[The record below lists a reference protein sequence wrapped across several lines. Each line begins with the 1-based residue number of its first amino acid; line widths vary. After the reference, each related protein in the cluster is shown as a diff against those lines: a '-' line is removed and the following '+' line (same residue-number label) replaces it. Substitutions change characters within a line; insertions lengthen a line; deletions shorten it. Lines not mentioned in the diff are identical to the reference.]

1 MHPQEVD
8 DQGEPKELGRAP
20 LALDGILQVAFEP
33 ALIRRI
39 QAGVEFISKN
49 GEVQASGRGY
59 VTRLKDD
66 LHALSAGSRQL

>member
-49 GEVQASGRGY
+49 GGGAGVR
-59 VTRLKDD
+59 TRLRDE
-66 LHALSAGSRQL
+66 A